1 MEFVFGWLPTAR
13 KRVIKSQAMDQEPN
27 HTPDNPPKPV
37 IPPPDLSR
45 PPPPPPSPLE
55 GMPKSSPP
63 PLASAGKSAA
73 KVNLAGLRE
82 EGTAPAKGLA
92 SLNIRITAAAIDMV
106 VALGISV
113 GLVLILPAFAGKLA
127 GLIGIAYLVLRDSLA
142 FLGGQSVGKKAMKLK
157 AVTLD
162 GKSLVSNWEAA
173 LVRNGVLII
182 PFFGLV
188 ELFILLNREDKPER
202 GRRLGDEWA
211 KTQVIV
217 EPRPLVSE
225 EPG

>member
-1 MEFVFGWLPTAR
+1 
-13 KRVIKSQAMDQEPN
+13 
-27 HTPDNPPKPV
+27 
-37 IPPPDLSR
+37 
-45 PPPPPPSPLE
+45 
-55 GMPKSSPP
+55 MPKSSPP
-63 PLASAGKSAA
+63 PLASAGNAAA